1 MVQRTHR
8 DRPRLPALRHRATLP
23 GRSAMSARGRD
34 QVWCLV
40 GRAAIAEIAAGVEE
54 GTGHGVEW

>member
-1 MVQRTHR
+1 
-8 DRPRLPALRHRATLP
+8 
-23 GRSAMSARGRD
+23 MSARGRD